1 MSVQYRRTH
10 FNASKNVFR
19 TRPHLHV
26 DLDGN
31 GNLHHIHDIGD
42 YLKEQML
49 LPPPNGTP
57 ETNWTRT
64 GIPHPTRPGRVIG
77 IRRAMQLLRRY
88 KKHKGKIDQETWK
101 RIQKRYQAPYETG
114 RVTGANPGLYRAPA
128 AADEVVAA
136 EAAAEKV
143 AAAKEAVAE
152 AVAEEVVAEEAAA
165 EAGGKRKR
173 RLRSLGVGA
182 YRGIRDAGKRAGE
195 DMSDEQFE
203 AGMVSALS
211 VSMTAVVVWLA
222 QSVFKLF

>member
-1 MSVQYRRTH
+1 MPVQYRRTH

-19 TRPHLHV
+19 GRPYLHV

-64 GIPHPTRPGRVIG
+64 GIPHPIRPGRVIG
-77 IRRAMQLLRRY
+77 IRRAMKLLGRY
-88 KKHKGKIDQETWK
+88 KKHKGNIDQETWE
-101 RIQKRYQAPYETG
+101 RIQKRYQVPYQIAQA
-114 RVTGANPGLYRAPA
+114 TGANPGLYRAPTTA
-128 AADEVVAA
+128 GGVAA
-136 EAAAEKV
+136 EAATEKV

-165 EAGGKRKR
+165 KAGGKRKR

-195 DMSDEQFE
+195 DMPDEQFQ

>member
-1 MSVQYRRTH
+1 MPVQYGRAH

-49 LPPPNGTP
+49 LPPPDGTP

-77 IRRAMQLLRRY
+77 IRRAMHLLRRY
-88 KKHKGKIDQETWK
+88 KKHKGNIDQETWK
-101 RIQKRYQAPYETG
+101 RIQKRYQAPYDTA
-114 RVTGANPGLYRAPA
+114 RVTGANPGLYRASTA
-128 AADEVVAA
+128 AGVVAT

-152 AVAEEVVAEEAAA
+152 AVEEEVAAEDAAA

-173 RLRSLGVGA
+173 RLRSLGTGV
-182 YRGIRDAGKRAGE
+182 YRGIRDAGKRAGG
-195 DMSDEQFE
+195 DTSDEQFE

-222 QSVFKLF
+222 QNVFKLF